1 MVCFSDR
8 TLKFP
13 ATEREL
19 GRLLFFL
26 ISHFCFFRRNAV
38 RTSVLRRTCIMKMK
52 NPCKEKCASFKQ
64 SENITLSKA
73 NKVVRSCFF
82 IHLATLF
89 LQFPT
94 ITNIHTFEHFLRRNH
109 QTHVIST
116 KGLTIFWQKVYLLP
130 EIIRSNL
137 GTSYSLNQ

>member
-8 TLKFP
+8 TLDFP

-26 ISHFCFFRRNAV
+26 ISQFCFFRRNAV

-52 NPCKEKCASFKQ
+52 NPCKEKCASLDK
-64 SENITLSKA
+64 SVNVTLLKA

-82 IHLATLF
+82 VKLSNIGFFNF
-89 LQFPT
+89 LQ
-94 ITNIHTFEHFLRRNH
+94 
-109 QTHVIST
+109 
-116 KGLTIFWQKVYLLP
+116 
-130 EIIRSNL
+130 
-137 GTSYSLNQ
+137 